1 MTGTAAASTRA
12 FRWLVPLLV
21 AAVLAAAALSL
32 VVGAADQP
40 AREVARA
47 LGDGARHLLTGA
59 PYPHD
64 GLHIIVLE
72 LRLPRVILAALV
84 GICLALA
91 GAIMQALFQ
100 NALADPYLVGVSS
113 GAGLGAVVAIMLG
126 VPLAFLGLMAMPM
139 LAFVGALGVVFLV
152 YVLARRGGRVQTGT
166 LLLTGIAVGSLVS
179 AITSFLMM
187 VMQQDLRQVLFWLL
201 GGLSGRGWQQVWII
215 LPQATLGLGA
225 ALVLSR
231 PLNMLLLGDEAAA
244 SLGMN
249 LQSSKRLLLALA
261 SLLAAGA
268 VAVSGIIAFVGL
280 VVPHV
285 MRLLVGPDH
294 RRLLPVC
301 ALGGA
306 LLMIL
311 SDIAARVILAPTE
324 LPIGII
330 TSALGCPFFLYLLHR
345 QGGRGL

>member
-1 MTGTAAASTRA
+1 MTGTSAATTR
-12 FRWLVPLLV
+12 RYRLLVPLLLVAIV
-21 AAVLAAAALSL
+21 AAGALSL

-40 AREVARA
+40 AREVVRA
-47 LGDGARHLLTGA
+47 LGDGLRQVLTGT
-59 PYPHD
+59 PYPQD
-64 GLHIIVLE
+64 GLHIIVLQ

-126 VPLAFLGLMAMPM
+126 VPLAFLGLTAIPL
-139 LAFVGALGVVFLV
+139 LAFIGALGVVFLV

-179 AITSFLMM
+179 AVTSFLMM

-201 GGLSGRGWQQVWII
+201 GGLSGRGWQEVWVI
-215 LPQATLGLGA
+215 LPQAALGLGA

-249 LQSSKRLLLALA
+249 IQTSKRLLLALA

-268 VAVSGIIAFVGL
+268 VAVSGVIAFVGL

-285 MRLLVGPDH
+285 TRLAVGPDH

-301 ALGGA
+301 ALSGA

-311 SDIAARVILAPTE
+311 SDIAARVLLAPTE

>member
-1 MTGTAAASTRA
+1 MTGTAASSPRA
-12 FRWLVPLLV
+12 YTIFMPLLLL
-21 AAVLAAAALSL
+21 ALLASAVVSL
-32 VVGAADQP
+32 GVGATH
-40 AREVARA
+40 VAPQDVLRA
-47 LGDGARHLLTGA
+47 LGDGARHLVTGA
-59 PYPHD
+59 PYPQD
-64 GLHIIVLE
+64 GLHAIVLE

-100 NALADPYLVGVSS
+100 NALADPYLVGVSA

-126 VPLAFLGLMAMPM
+126 VQLAFLGIMGMP
-139 LAFVGALGVVFLV
+139 LFAFIGALGVVFLV

-179 AITSFLMM
+179 AVTSFLMM

-201 GGLSGRGWQQVWII
+201 GGLSGRGWQEVWII
-215 LPQATLGLGA
+215 LPQAAIGLTL
-225 ALVLSR
+225 ALVMSR
-231 PLNMLLLGDEAAA
+231 PLNMLLLGDETAA

-249 LQSSKRLLLALA
+249 IQSSKRLLLALA

-285 MRLLVGPDH
+285 TRLMVGPDH
-294 RRLLPVC
+294 RRLLPLC
-301 ALGGA
+301 AVSGA

-311 SDIAARVILAPTE
+311 SDIAARTLLAPTE
-324 LPIGII
+324 LPLGII

-345 QGGRGL
+345 QGRRGL

>member
-1 MTGTAAASTRA
+1 MTGTAATNNRLYGL
-12 FRWLVPLLV
+12 LVPALV
-21 AAVLAAAALSL
+21 IALLAAAGLSL
-32 VVGAADQP
+32 VVGAAEQSPHD
-40 AREVARA
+40 VLRA
-47 LGDGARHLLTGA
+47 LGDGARHLVNGT
-59 PYPHD
+59 PYPQD
-64 GLHIIVLE
+64 GLHTIVLS

-84 GICLALA
+84 GICLALS

-100 NALADPYLVGVSS
+100 NSLADPYLVGVSA
-113 GAGLGAVVAIMLG
+113 GAGLGAVVAIMFAASLTFLG
-126 VPLAFLGLMAMPM
+126 LAGMPLLAFLGA
-139 LAFVGALGVVFLV
+139 LAVVFLV

-179 AITSFLMM
+179 AVTSFLMM

-215 LPQATLGLGA
+215 LPQAALGLGLA
-225 ALVLSR
+225 MMMSR
-231 PLNMLLLGDEAAA
+231 PLNLLLLGDEAAA

-249 LQSSKRLLLALA
+249 IQSSKRLLLALA

-285 MRLLVGPDH
+285 TRLLVGPDH

-301 ALGGA
+301 ALSGA

-345 QGGRGL
+345 QGRRGL

>member
-1 MTGTAAASTRA
+1 
-12 FRWLVPLLV
+12 
-21 AAVLAAAALSL
+21 
-32 VVGAADQP
+32 
-40 AREVARA
+40 
-47 LGDGARHLLTGA
+47 
-59 PYPHD
+59 
-64 GLHIIVLE
+64 
-72 LRLPRVILAALV
+72 V
-84 GICLALA
+84 GICLALS

-100 NALADPYLVGVSS
+100 NSLADPYLVGVSA
-113 GAGLGAVVAIMLG
+113 GAGLGAVVAIMFAASLTFLG
-126 VPLAFLGLMAMPM
+126 LAGMPLLAFLGA
-139 LAFVGALGVVFLV
+139 LAVVFLV

-179 AITSFLMM
+179 AVTSFLMM

-215 LPQATLGLGA
+215 LPQAALGLGLA
-225 ALVLSR
+225 MMMSR
-231 PLNMLLLGDEAAA
+231 PLNLLLLGDEAAA

-249 LQSSKRLLLALA
+249 IQSSKRLLLALA

-285 MRLLVGPDH
+285 TRLLVGPDH

-301 ALGGA
+301 ALSGA

-345 QGGRGL
+345 QGRRGL